1 VPPDSYLDRHKRIF
15 TSNEVHITQIKNSNL
30 TKVTGTRTPIDII
43 RSNRLNKMKMKNPY
57 KDKRWFKLMSNKY
70 VWVLLFF
77 VVWMLFLDN
86 YSYFDHRF
94 LDHQINE
101 LQDNK
106 KYYQE
111 EIKKDQE
118 QIKQLK
124 NPEQIEK
131 YAREK
136 YFMKKDSED
145 IYIIQFEGDTI
156 QDTKE

>member
-1 VPPDSYLDRHKRIF
+1 
-15 TSNEVHITQIKNSNL
+15 
-30 TKVTGTRTPIDII
+30 
-43 RSNRLNKMKMKNPY
+43 MKMTNPY
-57 KDKRWFKLMSNKY
+57 KDKSWFKFLGNKY

-94 LDHQINE
+94 LDNQINE
-101 LQDNK
+101 LEDNK
-106 KYYQE
+106 AYYKE

-145 IYIIQFEGDTI
+145 IYIIHFEGDTI
-156 QDTKE
+156 QDKE

>member
-1 VPPDSYLDRHKRIF
+1 M
-15 TSNEVHITQIKNSNL
+15 T
-30 TKVTGTRTPIDII
+30 
-43 RSNRLNKMKMKNPY
+43 NPY
-57 KDKRWFKLMSNKY
+57 KNKPWFKFLSNKY

-77 VVWMLFLDN
+77 SIWMVFLDN

-94 LDHQINE
+94 LDDQITE
-101 LQDNK
+101 LEDNTT
-106 KYYQE
+106 YYQE
-111 EIKKDQE
+111 EIKKDEE

-145 IYIIQFEGDTI
+145 IYITEFEGDSIT
-156 QDTKE
+156 Q